1 MSFAGASFA
10 ETPFASQGALE
21 VRVFATGFGI
31 TTTLGTQS
39 VVAVGSP
46 VVIATGFEMA
56 MAFGATGVAAGGNS
70 EVTVQSI
77 PITATLGIEQVDA
90 SVTKEVAGFGM
101 TGTIAG
107 VAVIPQGLVQVTGI
121 PITMYANTATAIAQQ
136 NQTVVTTGLAMTG
149 TIASVTAQ
157 GVATVIPGSLIA
169 QLDLGTGSVIDLSAN
184 VPLVG
189 INIEADEGTLAPI
202 GWTIVDDSS
211 TMVWQK
217 AAQGKVW
224 HQHIQVY

>member
-10 ETPFASQGALE
+10 ETPFASQGALD

-31 TTTLGTQS
+31 TTTLGTQA
-39 VVAVGSP
+39 VIAVGSP

-56 MAFGATGVAAGGNS
+56 MAFGATGVGAGGNS
-70 EVTVQSI
+70 EVTVQSV
-77 PITATLGIEQVDA
+77 PITVTLGTEQVDA
-90 SVTKEVAGFGM
+90 SITKAVTGFPITTSM
-101 TGTIAG
+101 AS
-107 VAVIPQGLVQVTGI
+107 VAVLPQGLVPVTGF

-136 NQTVVTTGLAMTG
+136 NQVIVTTGFGMTG
-149 TIASVTAQ
+149 AISSVTAQ

-189 INIEADEGTLAPI
+189 LEIKVDEGTMAPI
-202 GWTIVDDSS
+202 GWTTVDDSS

-217 AAQGKVW
+217 AA
-224 HQHIQVY
+224 

>member
-39 VVAVGSP
+39 VIAVGSP
-46 VVIATGFEMA
+46 VVTTTGFAMT
-56 MAFGATGVAAGGNS
+56 MAFGSTGVAAGGNS
-70 EVTVQSI
+70 EVTVQSV
-77 PITATLGIEQVDA
+77 PITATLATAQVDA
-90 SVTKEVAGFGM
+90 SITKVVTGFPITTSMASVEVL
-101 TGTIAG
+101 
-107 VAVIPQGLVQVTGI
+107 PQGVVQVTGL
-121 PITMYANTATAIAQQ
+121 PITMYANTATAVGQQ
-136 NQTVVTTGLAMTG
+136 NQTIVTTGFGMTG
-149 TIASVTAQ
+149 ATSSVTAK
-157 GVATVIPGSLIA
+157 GIATVIPGSLIA
-169 QLDLGTGSVIDLSAN
+169 QLDLGTQTIIDLSAN

-202 GWTIVDDSS
+202 GWTKVDDSS

-217 AAQGKVW
+217 AA
-224 HQHIQVY
+224 